1 MNRRAL
7 LLRTGAALV
16 GLCGTRRAR
25 AMSGPAAAT
34 AERGHPVLSVLHA
47 RPGRPA
53 SLLARMTL
61 ADLSRLPQ
69 RELATSLPSP
79 FEPGGRPVWRGPLLA
94 DVLAAHGAVD
104 PQAIRVGALTGYAAD
119 IPDTD
124 LQRFEPLLA
133 WQRDG
138 RPMSIRQRGPLI
150 LMYPYD
156 QYPELGADVR
166 YLNRMVW
173 QVDRVVA
180 LYR

>member
-7 LLRTGAALV
+7 LLRTGAALMAL
-16 GLCGTRRAR
+16 GGAR
-25 AMSGPAAAT
+25 GVQAMAMPQDHGA
-34 AERGHPVLSVLHA
+34 PVLAVLRSREGA
-47 RPGRPA
+47 PA
-53 SLLARMTL
+53 SLLGHMTL
-61 ADLSRLPQ
+61 ADLARLPQ
-69 RELATSLPSP
+69 RELATELPP
-79 FEPGGRPVWRGPLLA
+79 YFTPGGILTWRGPLLA
-94 DVLAAHGAVD
+94 DVLAAHGALS
-104 PQAIRVGALTGYAAD
+104 PYAIRVSSLNGYAAD

-124 LQRFEPLLA
+124 LRRFTPLLA

-156 QYPELGADVR
+156 QYPELGEDMR